1 MSFKNSIFSIYN
13 GVCPKCQSQKVF
25 THNPYFITKVFSMK
39 KTCGNCNTDFEKEP
53 SFYTGAMYVSYGFSV
68 AIVIATFVAS
78 IVLFENPDPE
88 YMAYSGIAIAF
99 VFAPLNL
106 RLSRLIWLNI
116 FVEYDP
122 KTAAKYV

>member
-1 MSFKNSIFSIYN
+1 MSLSKALVSISK
-13 GVCPKCQSQKVF
+13 GVCPTCHHDKVF
-25 THNPYFITKVFSMK
+25 THNPYYITKVFSMNQK
-39 KTCGNCNTDFEKEP
+39 CSHCNTELNPTEP

-78 IVLFENPDPE
+78 IVLFAKPDPE
-88 YMAYSGIAIAF
+88 IMAAFGISVAV

-116 FVEYDP
+116 FVSYDEE
-122 KTAAKYV
+122 KAKD

>member
-1 MSFKNSIFSIYN
+1 MSLSKALISISK
-13 GVCPKCQSQKVF
+13 GVCPKCHHNKVF
-25 THNPYFITKVFSMK
+25 THHPYYLTKVFSMNK
-39 KTCGNCNTDFEKEP
+39 KCSHCNTELDPTEP

-78 IVLFENPDPE
+78 IVLFADPDPE
-88 YMAYSGIAIAF
+88 IMAAVGISIAV

-116 FVEYDP
+116 FVGYE
-122 KTAAKYV
+122 KEKEKN